1 MGFQSQVNSILNQA
15 IGGAMVKGIKDT
27 SSNVENVKQA
37 VEDVKTATEGQTE
50 QLKQIAALPEREEEE
65 VKNLLNIGKKLSL
78 DSGSIG
84 MAMNS
89 DHPEYTEDVWE
100 RQKDELSPIFD
111 KLNDKTKKI
120 ATLWYKDNLEEATA
134 AYKALNAM
142 FRSQK
147 DVDANVANNALKGL
161 DQKQKFY
168 EGQKKQLKDREKKKL
183 DRRNKFMIGHSGRR

>member
-27 SSNVENVKQA
+27 SGNVENVKQA

-65 VKNLLNIGKKLSL
+65 VKNLLNIGKHLSI
-78 DSGSIG
+78 DSAKIG
-84 MAMNS
+84 LAMNS

-100 RQKDELSPIFD
+100 RQKNEHSPIFD
-111 KLNDKTKKI
+111 KLSDKTKKI
-120 ATLWYKDNLEEATA
+120 ATLWYKDNLEESTA
-134 AYKALNAM
+134 AYKVLDAM

-147 DVDANVANNALKGL
+147 DYDENVANNAMKTLDAGQKFQE
-161 DQKQKFY
+161 DQKEALNKRQDKKVKY
-168 EGQKKQLKDREKKKL
+168 QTYYQKK
-183 DRRNKFMIGHSGRR
+183 GGRR